1 MRGPD
6 TQPSPLWPCRSFST
20 PVATSTTSRSH
31 LSLLSASHRP
41 TRTTATGFKWS
52 TTSRPSGA
60 VCIGRPSRLFLSHAS
75 FFPHCLTFY
84 ITLSYMPEDAADT
97 IARESGYYTACRRL
111 LEDGSLDRPRPV
123 LPSSPFTSLRIDG
136 VLAGTIGIYPD
147 DEDKQCF
154 DVGYVLLPEFRGRGY
169 MREAVRTL
177 AETMEGWLKS
187 PVAKWGAYSDY
198 LPLIITSHHC
208 TSKSEV

>member
-1 MRGPD
+1 
-6 TQPSPLWPCRSFST
+6 
-20 PVATSTTSRSH
+20 
-31 LSLLSASHRP
+31 
-41 TRTTATGFKWS
+41 
-52 TTSRPSGA
+52 
-60 VCIGRPSRLFLSHAS
+60 
-75 FFPHCLTFY
+75 
-84 ITLSYMPEDAADT
+84 MPEDAADT

-169 MREAVRTL
+169 MLEAVRTL
-177 AETMEGWLKS
+177 VETMEGWLKS

-198 LPLIITSHHC
+198 LPLIITSLYL
-208 TSKSEV
+208 KE